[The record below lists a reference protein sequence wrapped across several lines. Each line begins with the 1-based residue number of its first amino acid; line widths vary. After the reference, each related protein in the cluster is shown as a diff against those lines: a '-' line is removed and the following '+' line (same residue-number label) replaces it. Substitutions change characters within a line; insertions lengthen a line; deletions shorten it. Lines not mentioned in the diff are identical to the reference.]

1 MQLLSLFCG
10 AGGLDLGFRQSGY
23 NLKLAI
29 DWSEAAIKTHKHNF
43 PESTALKQDLLQLG
57 VPGMLELC
65 SQYFTESEAMG
76 IIGGPPCQGF
86 SRGNPNSFADDP
98 RNKLAILYVE
108 FITEVQKKF
117 NVDFVVFEN
126 VLGIKDKKHIHTYN
140 KITSQLDLIGYDVYE
155 NELNAVNFGV
165 AQERR
170 RVIIVAIK
178 KGLSKKKL
186 TLIPSNPEGRSKTVR
201 DVISGLPEPIFF
213 QRKMVASDIGFHPNH
228 WTMYPKSEKFRNPEL
243 LLNKKRSFRTIN
255 WDKPSPTI
263 AYGNREIY
271 VHPDKKRRLSIFES
285 MLLQGFP
292 KEFVLKGTLSQQVT
306 QVSNAV
312 PPPMAFG
319 IAQAVKSIIK
329 EAL

>member
-23 NLKLAI
+23 DLKLAI

-43 PESTALKQDLLQLG
+43 PESTALKLDLLELG

-65 SQYFTESEAMG
+65 SQYFNENEAMG

-98 RNKLAILYVE
+98 RNKLAILYVD
-108 FITEVQKKF
+108 FIKEVQKHF
-117 NVDFVVFEN
+117 NVNFVVFEN

-140 KITSQLDLIGYDVYE
+140 KITSQLDVIGYDVYE
-155 NELNAVNFGV
+155 HELNAINFGV
-165 AQERR
+165 AQERKR
-170 RVIIVAIK
+170 IIIIAIK
-178 KGLSKKKL
+178 KGISKKELSL
-186 TLIPSNPEGRSKTVR
+186 TPPFPSTSPKTVK
-201 DVISGLPEPIFF
+201 DVIFGFPEPVFYH
-213 QRKMVASDIGFHPNH
+213 RKIVDTDINFHPNH
-228 WTMYPKSEKFRNPEL
+228 WTMLPKSDKFKNPEL
-243 LLNKKRSFRTIN
+243 LLNKTRSFRTIK

-271 VHPDKKRRLSIFES
+271 VHPNKKRRLSIFES

-292 KEFVLKGTLSQQVT
+292 KDFVLKGTLSQQVT

-312 PPPMAFG
+312 PPPMAKQ
-319 IAQAVKSIIK
+319 IALSIKNSIRG
-329 EAL
+329 